1 MMMIEIACRMNPNT
15 FRVEYFNKATG
26 KQLAYRALEDT
37 YSYRVGRTKALPLAG
52 SQIKAGTVVSY
63 QAIQNGDYF
72 ERYFE
77 LIELD

>member
-52 SQIKAGTVVSY
+52 SQIKAGCSFLSGNSKMETTSS
-63 QAIQNGDYF
+63 GT
-72 ERYFE
+72 
-77 LIELD
+77 LS